1 MPHAPPILYS
11 FRRCPYAIRARM
23 ALLQAGT
30 ALELREVDLKRKPA
44 ELLACSAAATVP
56 VLDLGDG
63 RVLSQSLDIM
73 RWALVQNDP
82 EGWLNLADAPDHQA
96 LVQANDGAF
105 KTALDRYKYAER
117 HPQQPREVYRDEALA
132 CGVDPLEA
140 RLQSAPFLGGAAPG
154 LSDLAVFPFVR
165 QFAAV
170 QPLWWAGAAYPGTR
184 RWLTHWHSSALFT
197 RCMVKLPV
205 WQAGALPVGWSA

>member
-1 MPHAPPILYS
+1 MPTALPVLYS
-11 FRRCPYAIRARM
+11 FRRCPYAMRARM

-30 ALELREVDLKRKPA
+30 AVELREVDLRRKPA

-63 RVLSQSLDIM
+63 QVLNQSLDIM

-96 LVQANDGAF
+96 LVQDNDGAF
-105 KTALDRYKYAER
+105 KAALDRYKYAER

-132 CGVDPLEA
+132 CGVAPLEA
-140 RLQSAPFLGGAAPG
+140 RLQTTPFLGGAGPC

-170 QPLWWAGAAYPGTR
+170 QPLWWAGATYPATR
-184 RWLTHWHSSALFT
+184 RWLAHWQSSALFT
-197 RCMVKLPV
+197 ACMVKRPV
-205 WQAGALPVGWSA
+205 WQAGAAPAVLSA

>member
-1 MPHAPPILYS
+1 
-11 FRRCPYAIRARM
+11 M

-30 ALELREVDLKRKPA
+30 AVELREVDLRRKPP

-56 VLDLGDG
+56 VLDLGGG

-73 RWALVQNDP
+73 RWALVQHDP
-82 EGWLNLADAPDHQA
+82 QGWLNLADTPAHQA

-117 HPQQPREVYRDEALA
+117 HPQQPREAYRDEALA
-132 CGVDPLEA
+132 CGVAPLEA
-140 RLQSAPFLGGAAPG
+140 RLHATPFLGGASPC
-154 LSDLAVFPFVR
+154 LSDVAVFPFVR

-170 QPLWWAGAAYPGTR
+170 QPLWWAAAAYPGTR
-184 RWLTHWHSSALFT
+184 RWLAHWQSS
-197 RCMVKLPV
+197 VS
-205 WQAGALPVGWSA
+205 GWPPHLDSPS